1 MCQLDRA
8 PSRARFQLRSISRTE
23 EEEEEEEKRVYW
35 NLTVNVGQSRFPR
48 IRMLENTGF
57 YEHGFREAIASDTLA
72 ALIKG
77 RRSDTSRI
85 SKEEVVVK
93 SLGLD

>member
-1 MCQLDRA
+1 MICQLD
-8 PSRARFQLRSISRTE
+8 RARFQLRSISRKE
-23 EEEEEEEKRVYW
+23 EKEEEKSVCW
-35 NLTVNVGQSRFPR
+35 NLIVNVGQPRFPR
-48 IRMLENTGF
+48 IRSICSVLENTGF
-57 YEHGFREAIASDTLA
+57 YEHGFREAIASDTPV

>member
-23 EEEEEEEKRVYW
+23 EEEEEEKRVCW
-35 NLTVNVGQSRFPR
+35 NLIVNVGQPRFPR

-77 RRSDTSRI
+77 RRSDMSRI

-93 SLGLD
+93 SLELD